1 MKKSIGLLA
10 LALAFAACNKNEI
23 EFQPENAAQGIPFSA
38 TVSAGKSLDTRALA
52 ESGTTLE
59 ATWAVGEKVALIHNG
74 VSDEMTVSSVS
85 EGLATITGT
94 ITGSP
99 SDGDDVTIIYPSSAA
114 DGTTGNVKSDLLYR
128 QDGTLTGT
136 EGTSIAEKY
145 DVRKG
150 ASTLKV
156 SGTASL
162 NGNVS
167 LDNQIAIFKF
177 TVRAADGTTAISAKL
192 LVVIIGSD
200 TYRIAP
206 KTATDVLYA
215 ALPAVSAQE
224 VRFVATEVSGKTY
237 SCAKASAT
245 FSARKYYQSTL
256 KMNLTTETMNGHDY
270 VDMGY
275 GMKWAT
281 MNIGASSP
289 EEGGDFFA
297 WGETAPKSTY
307 SSSTYFDQSY
317 QTYRWQSGPTLG
329 RPIRLKREDD
339 AAHVLWGDDW
349 RMPNYEECQMLSDKT
364 KFTWAWD
371 DAKKGY
377 KVTSKQTGNSIFLPA
392 AGRKEAS
399 TTNLAGVLGG
409 FWASSS
415 RAYGEGQVVYA
426 SALNYSSVNTADPAA
441 LQTVMRTYGY
451 PIRPIRVNKVNG
463 HEYIDMGNGLGWA
476 VENLGTDAE
485 HPSGGLYSFD
495 NGDPAT
501 REWGA
506 PWRTALWTEW
516 KKLVNEENSYKE
528 NSASFEQKGWWII
541 NRESLY
547 NNNQLPD
554 RCIFLPATTEDG
566 QAGGYWTGTKRQADG
581 KRWMVYINDDLTA
594 TDYTALDE
602 WYRAVRPVFTLPA
615 PEDNQGNEGMNDG
628 IKFQHLDQY
637 TTPSDPDPFDF

>member
-289 EEGGDFFA
+289 EEGGCFFA

-566 QAGGYWTGTKRQADG
+566 QAGGYWTGTKRSDG
-581 KRWMVYINDDLTA
+581 KRWMVYITDDLTA